1 MADGAG
7 PLAQRLAMLGA
18 QIIAIGPLEAPLL
31 RVACLYPE
39 KIEVLAMDLHDLVA
53 CRRLAR
59 LWGGRAGAWAD
70 QPDALCRPDWA
81 CATGAGSGGLDIAPG
96 LGGRAG
102 GGGMRGPRTRPS
114 RCPAHRHTGPNC
126 CQRRA
131 TPAGGGAVCRPS
143 APYGAVGAGARAAG
157 HYGGAGG
164 HGAGLGLGGQRA
176 AAGGFMRRTPPQPCR
191 GVFSFAARRAIRL
204 TCAVAVLNPARTKG
218 WVQ

>member
-1 MADGAG
+1 MG
-7 PLAQRLAMLGA
+7 PGHWRSAWRCWA
-18 QIIAIGPLEAPLL
+18 
-31 RVACLYPE
+31 R
-39 KIEVLAMDLHDLVA
+39 
-53 CRRLAR
+53 RSSRLAR
-59 LWGGRAGAWAD
+59 LRRRCCAWPACTQKRSRCWRWICTIWWPAAVWRGFGGGRAGAWAD

-81 CATGAGSGGLDIAPG
+81 CATGAGSGGHDIAPG

-131 TPAGGGAVCRPS
+131 TPAGGGAVGGPS
-143 APYGAVGAGARAAG
+143 APYCAVGAGARAAG

>member
-31 RVACLYPE
+31 RVARLYPE

-59 LWGGRAGAWAD
+59 LWGRAGAWAD

-81 CATGAGSGGLDIAPG
+81 CATGAGSGGHDTSPG

-164 HGAGLGLGGQRA
+164 HGTGLGLGGQRA

-204 TCAVAVLNPARTKG
+204 TCAVAVLNPA
-218 WVQ
+218 